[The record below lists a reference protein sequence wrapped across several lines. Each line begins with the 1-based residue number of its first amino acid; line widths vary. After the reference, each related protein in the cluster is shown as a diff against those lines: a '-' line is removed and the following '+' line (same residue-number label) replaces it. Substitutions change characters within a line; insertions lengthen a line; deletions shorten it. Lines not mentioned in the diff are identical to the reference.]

1 MRVCMYIHG
10 VRCISYYRPQ
20 NGGQYFTGPE
30 VQHQLYNEQVGSNCV
45 PELYL
50 STTLLCTVPC
60 ILCRHVLVAVTTE
73 RSSVPATMSP
83 LDGRIITWVLYNV
96 EGEGEWQKEG
106 VLRCTCV

>member
-1 MRVCMYIHG
+1 MVLDAFLITDPRMEDNTSLDLKSSIS
-10 VRCISYYRPQ
+10 CI
-20 NGGQYFTGPE
+20 
-30 VQHQLYNEQVGSNCV
+30 YNEQVGRNCV

-50 STTLLCTVPC
+50 STTLLRTVPC